1 MANEQAS
8 DRATL
13 KRLGNVHHAA
23 YRCRDAEQTR
33 WFYEDILGLPLA
45 AAMVFDEIPG
55 SREKTEYMHLFFE
68 LGDGNYIA
76 FFDEPST
83 ATEEHFF
90 KKESF
95 DVHIAFE
102 ASSREEM
109 LAFQAK
115 INAAGKGCLG
125 PVNHDFVES
134 VYMYDPNGIQ
144 VEITCKTPDHD
155 RIMAEDAAVAHNQIR
170 EWTERTRDT
179 KQQLFG
185 TDALDQR
192 GK

>member
-1 MANEQAS
+1 MSEEDVS
-8 DRATL
+8 ELPTL

-33 WFYEDILGLPLA
+33 WFYEDVLGLPLA

-55 SREKTEYMHLFFE
+55 SGRKSDYMHLFFE
-68 LGDGNYIA
+68 LADGNFIA

-83 ATEEHFF
+83 ANVDHFF
-90 KKESF
+90 KKDSF

-102 ASSREEM
+102 VGSREEM
-109 LAFQAK
+109 LAYQRR

-125 PVNHDFVES
+125 PVDHDFVES

-144 VEITCKTPDHD
+144 IEITSKTADYD
-155 RIMAEDAAVAHNQIR
+155 RIMSDDAAQAHDQLVS
-170 EWTERTRDT
+170 WTAKTRAV
-179 KQQLFG
+179 KEGLFG
-185 TDALDQR
+185 PDALNQR

>member
-1 MANEQAS
+1 MNIE
-8 DRATL
+8 DATQLPKL

-33 WFYEDILGLPLA
+33 WFYEDVLGLPLA

-55 SREKTEYMHLFFE
+55 SGRKSDYMHLFFE
-68 LGDGNYIA
+68 LADGNFIA

-83 ATEEHFF
+83 ATVDYFH
-90 KKESF
+90 KKDSF

-102 ASSREEM
+102 VESREEM
-109 LAFQAK
+109 LAYQRR
-115 INAAGKGCLG
+115 INDAGKGCLG
-125 PVNHDFVES
+125 PVDHDFVES

-144 VEITCKTPDHD
+144 IEITSKTPDYD
-155 RIMAEDAAVAHNQIR
+155 RIMSDDAAQAHDQLAR
-170 EWTERTRDT
+170 WTAKTRAV
-179 KQQLFG
+179 KEGLFG
-185 TDALDQR
+185 PDALDQR

>member
-1 MANEQAS
+1 MNEQS
-8 DRATL
+8 EVSVQKL

-33 WFYEDILGLPLA
+33 WFYEDVLGLPLA

-55 SREKTEYMHLFFE
+55 SGRKSEYMHLFFQ
-68 LGDGNYIA
+68 LADGNFIA

-83 ATEEHFF
+83 ATSDHFH
-90 KKESF
+90 KKDSF

-102 ASSREEM
+102 VESREAM
-109 LAFQAK
+109 LAYQK
-115 INAAGKGCLG
+115 RINEAGKGCLG
-125 PVNHDFVES
+125 PVDHDFVES

-144 VEITCKTPDHD
+144 VEITSKTPDYD
-155 RIMAEDAAVAHNQIR
+155 QIMSDDAAQAHDQLAN
-170 EWTERTRDT
+170 WTARTRGV
-179 KQQLFG
+179 KEGLFG
-185 TDALDQR
+185 ADALDQR